1 MPLTA
6 RWDPETSLL
15 GGTGLVSDPDV
26 TNRKNLFLLRQ
37 LRWLAVAGQVVTILL
52 VHFSFDIPLPLA
64 PMGCVVLFL
73 IGLNALSLLV
83 LRSSRPVSN
92 AELFIALFLDMA
104 ALTVQLYL
112 SGGATN
118 PFVSLYLLQVA
129 LGAILLAPWSTWLL
143 VGTAAAAFV
152 MLTIYFQPLDLQHHG
167 EDDLFG
173 LHIRGMFVCFLLTAG
188 LIVLFMTRIN
198 RNLRDRDAYL
208 ADLRRQSVE
217 ENHIVRIGLLA
228 SGAAH
233 ELGTPLA
240 TISVLLADWRRLDVV
255 RRDPELAEDIDEMG
269 RQIDRCKRI
278 LSGILMASGQA
289 RGEGTIRTTVRAF
302 LDEVIEEW
310 RASRPGAHVD
320 YAGDFHPDEA
330 IVSDR
335 ALKQVIFNVL
345 DNAYEASPRWIG
357 VTVERQDGKLVI
369 AVRDAGPGFDKDI
382 LAGLGQPYMSSKGR
396 DGGGLGLFL
405 VVNVVRK
412 LGGTVTA
419 ENTLRG
425 ACVTLSLPLA
435 SLTEGGLNGD

>member
-6 RWDPETSLL
+6 RWDPETSLP
-15 GGTGLVSDPDV
+15 GGTGLVSNPDT
-26 TNRKNLFLLRQ
+26 TNRKNLFLLHQ

-52 VHFSFDIPLPLA
+52 VHFSFDIPLPLTA
-64 PMGCVVLFL
+64 MGCVVLFL
-73 IGLNALSLLV
+73 IGLNALSLLL
-83 LRSSRPVSN
+83 LRASRPVSN
-92 AELFIALFLDMA
+92 TELFVALFLDLA

-112 SGGATN
+112 SGGASN
-118 PFVSLYLLQVA
+118 PFVSLYLLQIA
-129 LGAILLAPWSTWLL
+129 LGAILLAPWSTWIL

-152 MLTIYFQPLDLQHHG
+152 MLTMHFRPLDLEHHG
-167 EDDLFG
+167 ASDLFD

-240 TISVLLADWRRLDVV
+240 TISVLLNDWRRMEIF
-255 RRDPELAEDIDEMG
+255 RRDPELAEEIGDMHA
-269 RQIDRCKRI
+269 QIDRCKRI

-310 RASRPGAHVD
+310 RASRPAAHLD
-320 YAGDFHPDEA
+320 YAGDFHPDEP

-345 DNAYEASPRWIG
+345 DNAFEASPHWIG
-357 VTVERQDGKLVI
+357 VTVERQDGKLVM
-369 AVRDAGPGFDKDI
+369 AVRDAGPGFDQDI
-382 LAGLGQPYMSSKGR
+382 LAAFGQPYMSSKGR
-396 DGGGLGLFL
+396 EGGGLGLFL

-412 LGGTVTA
+412 LGGSVTA
-419 ENTLRG
+419 DNTPRG
-425 ACVTLSLPLA
+425 ACVTLTLPLA
-435 SLTEGGLNGD
+435 SLTEGGQHGD